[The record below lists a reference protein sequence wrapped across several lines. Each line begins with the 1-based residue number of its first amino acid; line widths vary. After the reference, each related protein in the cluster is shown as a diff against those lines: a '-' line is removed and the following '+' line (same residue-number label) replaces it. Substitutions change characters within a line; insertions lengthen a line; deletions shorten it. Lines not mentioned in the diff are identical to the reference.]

1 LKGNAMPHTKLS
13 WYAIREVVKEHR
25 KLKWID

>member
-1 LKGNAMPHTKLS
+1 MPHTKLS